1 MSEAI
6 AIHFPMKSSVFFV
19 VIAAILL
26 SLLVSYPENM
36 L

>member
-1 MSEAI
+1 
-6 AIHFPMKSSVFFV
+6 MKSSVFFV
-19 VIAAILL
+19 VIVAILL